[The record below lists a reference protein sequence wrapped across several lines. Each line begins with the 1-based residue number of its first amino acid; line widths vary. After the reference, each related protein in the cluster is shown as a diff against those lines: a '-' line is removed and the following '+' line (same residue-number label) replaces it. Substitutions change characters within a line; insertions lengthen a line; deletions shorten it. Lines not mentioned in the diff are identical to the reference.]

1 MFARSWS
8 WHECNIFRRDDTKAI
23 KIERVTQNEVT
34 QTEVVPLRRFLKRYF
49 FTKKLFSNSF
59 EFRELGT
66 TPSSDAELGEGGG
79 GGGEM
84 VYKHY
89 FQFLDSVDSASKKE
103 PSSKYSNKFKF

>member
-1 MFARSWS
+1 MDVFARSWS

-66 TPSSDAELGEGGG
+66 TPSSDAELGEGGEG
-79 GGGEM
+79 GRW
-84 VYKHY
+84 YINTT
-89 FQFLDSVDSASKKE
+89 FNFLIQ
-103 PSSKYSNKFKF
+103 